1 VVAVKVFFFRI
12 CILKGAAARKKV
24 VAEKLAAAGGVKA
37 STESWKAVT
46 ARESL
51 EVELLRPCREF
62 ERIRRAREE
71 AVVYVEEVPRDA
83 EECRKSWTLCIELPA
98 ALELGSEYP
107 LGGLS
112 GVHSA

>member
-1 VVAVKVFFFRI
+1 
-12 CILKGAAARKKV
+12 